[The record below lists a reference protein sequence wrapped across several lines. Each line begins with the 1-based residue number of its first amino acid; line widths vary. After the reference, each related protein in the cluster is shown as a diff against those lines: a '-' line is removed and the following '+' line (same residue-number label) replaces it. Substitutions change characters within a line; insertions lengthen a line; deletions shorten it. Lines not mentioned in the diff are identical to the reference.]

1 MARRI
6 LRLLLPVMAAVLFA
20 EMAGDFGPGGSE
32 AAPDLAE
39 LRSGDASPGSQ
50 PALKRGGVVL
60 VAVESSRR
68 KARVLQRPQDQP
80 LILTSRFIADGEL
93 AAHPCPSP
101 SSEPALKAAQP
112 ARPFL
117 ARGPPTRNVA

>member
-1 MARRI
+1 MAC
-6 LRLLLPVMAAVLFA
+6 RLLLLLSIMTVVLSA
-20 EMAGDFGPGGSE
+20 EMAGGNFGHSGSVAGLE
-32 AAPDLAE
+32 LEE
-39 LRSGDASPGSQ
+39 LRSADVSPGSQ

-60 VAVESSRR
+60 IAVESSRR
-68 KARVLQRPQDQP
+68 KARVPQRPQGQP

-101 SSEPALKAAQP
+101 SSEPALKAVQP

-117 ARGPPTRNVA
+117 DRCPPAWNVA